1 MERNYLAEFGTL
13 YGDAFKFL
21 RESLEEKKVI
31 TFVDITD
38 HNALYEAEED
48 GSFYELPTQF
58 VIHRRGYILHYRIW
72 RLRMSDDG
80 IMYADGHSYE
90 DSPEEWEF
98 NMDTDLDWSTVI
110 ELTAFTDGFI

>member
-21 RESLEEKKVI
+21 RDSLVEKKEI
-31 TFVDITD
+31 TFVNINNEDEFQD
-38 HNALYEAEED
+38 ACDD

-58 VIHRRGYILHYRIW
+58 VFHRRGYILHYRIW
-72 RLRMSDDG
+72 RLRMSEDG
-80 IMYADGHSYE
+80 TMYADGHSFE

-110 ELTAFTDGFI
+110 ELTAYTEGFI